1 MDAGVNVET
10 QKGEHMEEIYELQA
24 DVCKIFANAKRLEI
38 ISLLKD
44 REISANELLE
54 KIGLSKAN
62 LSQHMAVLKAKG
74 VVLTRREGVNMYYRI
89 ANPKI
94 IQACNLMREVLKEQF
109 QEKGR
114 IVSILTDTADGHSG

>member
-1 MDAGVNVET
+1 
-10 QKGEHMEEIYELQA
+10 MEEIYELQA

-38 ISLLKD
+38 INLLKD
-44 REISANELLE
+44 RETSANELLE

-62 LSQHMAVLKAKG
+62 LSQHMAILKAKG

-94 IQACNLMREVLKEQF
+94 IQACHLMREVLEEQF

-114 IVSILTDTADGHSG
+114 IARSLKEVSDESA

>member
-1 MDAGVNVET
+1 MEW
-10 QKGEHMEEIYELQA
+10 EYMEEIYELQA

-38 ISLLKD
+38 ISVLKD
-44 REISANELLE
+44 GETSANELIE
-54 KIGLSKAN
+54 KTGLSKAN

-74 VVLTRREGVNMYYRI
+74 VILTRREGVTIHYRI

-94 IQACNLMREVLKEQF
+94 IQACNLMREVLTEQI

-114 IVSILTDTADGHSG
+114 IVSILTNK